1 PPERASPTG
10 DLAVG
15 GGSRGR
21 LPGRQ
26 APSGRNVSHL
36 RRLRDPRLGMA
47 SSEGRARSEARPA
60 VVSHRDGNLGE
71 RPRAPRHR
79 GSDMTG
85 NQFRPPVTLRGRYL
99 ELVPLERAHAAG
111 LADAGR
117 DPEVWRFLRIG
128 PGHPPSVA
136 EMETFIDQLLE
147 FQAVGELLAFTMVLL
162 PERPLVGI
170 IRFLDIDR
178 ANQRVELGT
187 WLDSR
192 YWGSPLNAQQAPH
205 AGLRFRRGGG
215 PPSPAEDGLA
225 KSPFAK
231 GDRAS
236 RSRAGGQ
243 PARGSPRP

>member
-1 PPERASPTG
+1 
-10 DLAVG
+10 
-15 GGSRGR
+15 
-21 LPGRQ
+21 
-26 APSGRNVSHL
+26 
-36 RRLRDPRLGMA
+36 
-47 SSEGRARSEARPA
+47 
-60 VVSHRDGNLGE
+60 
-71 RPRAPRHR
+71 
-79 GSDMTG
+79 MTG

-117 DPEVWRFLRIG
+117 DPEVWRYLRIG

-147 FQAVGELLAFTMVLL
+147 FQAAGELLAFTMVLL

-192 YWGSPLNAQQAPH
+192 YWGSPLNAQAKLLMLAYAFEEEGVHRVQLKTDSRNLRSQRAIERLGAVPEGSLREAHLVRNDYFRTSLYYSILAPEWP
-205 AGLRFRRGGG
+205 GVKRRLEERLAIPWTGR
-215 PPSPAEDGLA
+215 PAE
-225 KSPFAK
+225 
-231 GDRAS
+231 
-236 RSRAGGQ
+236 
-243 PARGSPRP
+243 